1 MSVYAVNS
9 KEPIAAW
16 IPSLDTAGNGTTTLT
31 DLVGTTGNGTLTNF
45 ALTGSTS
52 NWVADTDAGGVRA
65 IACDGSNDYVAIPTV
80 FQASVKSFSFWVKGA
95 AQFDAR
101 VFAGGNSGTGTTVYG
116 LGSGNGDMSKLRA
129 FVRSDA
135 GGGMI
140 NAESTITVFD
150 NTWHHVVWIDN
161 AGTVALYVDGVLD
174 GTSFSYTPATLT
186 ANVGAIAA
194 LLRTSLG
201 FHFVGRFDDIRAFH
215 TTALDAADVSYL
227 YNSGAGRGRVAS
239 PVSSRRRRQSVSGGV
254 L

>member
-1 MSVYAVNS
+1 MSIYAVNG

-16 IPSLDTAGNGTTTLT
+16 IPSLDTAGNGTTVLT
-31 DLVGTTGNGTLTNF
+31 DLTGTAGNGTLTNF

-80 FQASVKSFSFWVKGA
+80 FNASVKSFSFWVKGA
-95 AQFDAR
+95 AQNDNR
-101 VFAGGNSGTGTTVYG
+101 VLAGGNSGSGNTVYG
-116 LGSGNGDMSKLRA
+116 LGSSNGDTSKLRA

-135 GGGMI
+135 GTSLI

-150 NTWHHVVWIDN
+150 NDWHHVVWIDN
-161 AGTVALYVDGVLD
+161 AGTVSLYVDGVLD

-186 ANVGAIAA
+186 TNVGAIAV
-194 LLRTSLG
+194 LLRTSLA
-201 FHFVGRFDDIRAFH
+201 FHFVGLFDDIRAFH
-215 TTALDAADVSYL
+215 ATALDAADVSYL
-227 YNSGAGRGRVAS
+227 HNSGAGRGRVAS
-239 PVSSRRRRQSVSGGV
+239 PVGSRRRRQSVSGGV